1 MTLNELLA
9 IFPACLKVQ
18 PQDFSDDALQALDPI
33 LANLDQ
39 ASEEDLTRD
48 LEGWMRNH
56 THERNTLIKFANN
69 NPELDLSNRELSS
82 SPRPPE
88 VTEAG
93 IRQNLYELKTQR
105 EPDKPASNPPAKDR
119 SNPQD

>member
-1 MTLNELLA
+1 MKLYELLA
-9 IFPACLKVQ
+9 IFPACLKAQ
-18 PQDFSDDALQALDPI
+18 PQNFSDDALQALDPI

-39 ASEEDLTRD
+39 ASEEDLTSA
-48 LEGWMRNH
+48 LKGWMRSH
-56 THERNTLIKFANN
+56 TQERDTLIQFAN
-69 NPELDLSNRELSS
+69 SNRELSS
-82 SPRPPE
+82 SRRLPE

-105 EPDKPASNPPAKDR
+105 EADKPASNPPPKDR